1 MFAGQAPHVVAQSMS
16 SAQVVIFVFSAIIVA
31 FWRVILRVIIAIF
44 AVVLIA
50 VLLSGA
56 VVVADFMHR

>member
-1 MFAGQAPHVVAQSMS
+1 MGSGGEDWER
-16 SAQVVIFVFSAIIVA
+16 IVA